1 MYFLDISHE
10 LYNQCNRDISHE
22 LSYSHDQT
30 FKNMFKTFVSF
41 VNYDARS
48 LKIINSHSIFR
59 KNKNVYEN
67 GSSHIEKSF
76 V

>member
-1 MYFLDISHE
+1 
-10 LYNQCNRDISHE
+10 
-22 LSYSHDQT
+22 
-30 FKNMFKTFVSF
+30 MFKTFVSF